1 MITYPNADRDCWLIE
16 QFSDI
21 YFQYCLN
28 GLLHFWNWIRVKSKR
43 RVHSRGEQLPVYW
56 IHTVLCRTL
65 HRTRYRVD
73 HKAIWESLCFNSSS
87 VVGRANASKWKIW
100 QWVRFP
106 AAGFNPHLSFST
118 QNKALE
124 LQCFFFCFFFLLL
137 SFLSVQTHCVE
148 KQ

>member
-1 MITYPNADRDCWLIE
+1 MITYSNADRDCWLIE

-28 GLLHFWNWIRVKSKR
+28 GLLHFWNWIEIQKKSAIK
-43 RVHSRGEQLPVYW
+43 GEQLPVYW
-56 IHTVLCRTL
+56 IHTVLCRAL
-65 HRTRYRVD
+65 HRTQYRVD
-73 HKAIWESLCFNSSS
+73 CRAIGESLCFNSSS
-87 VVGRANASKWKIW
+87 VVGRANASKWKTW

-106 AAGFNPHLSFST
+106 AAGFNLHVSFSA

-124 LQCFFFCFFFLLL
+124 LQLVFFVVVFFLLL